1 MSGFQ
6 ASFQL
11 LWAYKVGLISP
22 SEAVLIQNQPIFFL
36 FFWLIF
42 GFLNGPSGEWT
53 GDGLK
58 LYIGASNTKRRFI
71 RNQKIQIWIHEVT

>member
-11 LWAYKVGLISP
+11 LWAYKVSLVSP
-22 SEAVLIQNQPIFFL
+22 SKAVLIQNQPIFFI
-36 FFWLIF
+36 FFRLIF

-58 LYIGASNTKRRFI
+58 LYSHIKHKEKVYTESADTNLDT
-71 RNQKIQIWIHEVT
+71 

>member
-22 SEAVLIQNQPIFFL
+22 SKAVLSQNQPIFFL
-36 FFWLIF
+36 SLFLADFWFLEWLFWGVDRGWFKTIYRLIKHK
-42 GFLNGPSGEWT
+42 E
-53 GDGLK
+53 K
-58 LYIGASNTKRRFI
+58 VYTKSADT
-71 RNQKIQIWIHEVT
+71 NLDT

>member
-11 LWAYKVGLISP
+11 LWAYKVSLVSP
-22 SEAVLIQNQPIFFL
+22 SKAVLIQNQPIFFI
-36 FFWLIF
+36 FFRLIF

-58 LYIGASNTKRRFI
+58 LYSLIKHKEKVYTESADTNLDT
-71 RNQKIQIWIHEVT
+71 